1 MAKEYYEFDP
11 NTKEIK
17 PMKDGKVKKS
27 KQIFDG
33 LDKWKL
39 AKQVVSTMASGCAS
53 IVISR
58 YLKANMPETESIVE
72 KAVMGVGMYFVTGIV
87 GSMAA
92 KYAEQEMDS
101 WRESVIKSKDILED
115 SEE

>member
-1 MAKEYYEFDP
+1 MGKEYYEFDP
-11 NTKEIK
+11 DTKEIK
-17 PMKDGKVKKS
+17 PMKEGKLKKS
-27 KQIFDG
+27 KPIFDG
-33 LDKWKL
+33 LDKWKM
-39 AKQVVSTMASGCAS
+39 AKQVVSTVASGCAS

-58 YLKANMPETESIVE
+58 YLKANMPATENIVE
-72 KAVMGVGMYFVTGIV
+72 KAVMGVGMYFVTGVV

-101 WRESVIKSKDILED
+101 WRQSVAMSKDILED